1 MDPVPPKKVL
11 LVGHCRPD
19 ASYLR
24 IAVKKA
30 LGQADII
37 LADEPAEFES
47 ALAGGVDLILFN
59 RELGYGFA
67 PDAGVEAIR
76 VLKQKYP
83 AIAMMLITNY
93 PETQAAAIA
102 AGAVPGFGK
111 RDISSPRSTELLRS
125 AAGLTQKS

>member
-1 MDPVPPKKVL
+1 MDLVPPKKVL

-30 LGQADII
+30 FGQADII
-37 LADEPAEFES
+37 LADEPAELDS
-47 ALAGGVDLILFN
+47 ALATGGVDLILFN

-67 PDAGVEAIR
+67 PDTGVEAIR

-93 PETQAAAIA
+93 PEMQAAAVA

-111 RDISSPRSTELLRS
+111 REISSPRSVELLRT
-125 AAGLTQKS
+125 AIGLKG